1 MTHLNHPK
9 LRLKLPQLG
18 MVLQLFSI
26 ILLPLTIILVVIT
39 FGSISIH
46 QRAMRTLVGER
57 DERLVN
63 TAATALSAQIENH
76 VNELTSIRLLLS
88 KDSTQPDTTTLSQM
102 GYLMK
107 DFDAGVAEF
116 DAQGKPISIMG
127 NEQIWNSWA
136 SDRAKWQP
144 IFQQLTDQ
152 TGKIFIYR
160 NPESGAMV
168 GLISE
173 DMDGNNLIVGAFSIS
188 MLAENTLGGILPSG
202 GQLSILLVGADKQV
216 LYKVGN
222 LTDQSGDHPGV
233 AQALQGQTGTVYVKE
248 KSGDEHVTAYSPI
261 TTAGWA
267 LVTEESWESVST
279 PTLRASQT
287 APLALIPAIA
297 IMLLGLYLGANQ
309 VVKPLRTLESK
320 AATLAWGDFKTIQE
334 PVGGIAEIQHLQKEL
349 IHMANKVKDAQ
360 RSLHR
365 YIGAITDAQEDERKR
380 IARELHD
387 DTLQALIALKQRV
400 QLAQLEIPVS
410 TQADG
415 SESAKL
421 NEIGLLTE
429 QTIENLRRV
438 TRALRPIYL
447 EDLGLVTALEMLAKE
462 TQQLRGI
469 QTKFHHQ
476 GIERRLDPATELAL
490 YRMTQ
495 EALSNVNR
503 HANASHAGL
512 NITFTSES
520 VTIQVTDDGVGFV
533 VPNGAADFAPNGHFG
548 ILGMYERAELIGA
561 TLEIQS
567 SLGKG
572 TNLIITLQNQ
582 SSSIN

>member
-1 MTHLNHPK
+1 MTPSNRPK

-18 MVLQLFSI
+18 MVLQLFAI

-39 FGSISIH
+39 FGSITIH
-46 QRAMRTLVGER
+46 QRAMRILVGER

-63 TAATALSAQIENH
+63 TAATALSAQVENH
-76 VNELTSIRLLLS
+76 VDDLTSIRLLLS
-88 KDSTQPDTTTLSQM
+88 KDSTQPVTTTLSQM

-116 DAQGKPISIMG
+116 DAQGNPITIMG
-127 NEQIWNSWA
+127 NEQVWNLLA
-136 SDRAKWQP
+136 SEPTKWQP

-160 NPESGAMV
+160 NPESGARL

-173 DMDGNNLIVGAFSIS
+173 DMAGSTLIVGAFSIS

-202 GQLSILLVGADKQV
+202 GQLSILLVGNDKQV

-248 KSGDEHVTAYSPI
+248 KSGDEHVTAYSPV
-261 TTAGWA
+261 TAAGWA

-279 PTLRASQT
+279 PTLRASQI

-309 VVKPLRTLESK
+309 VVKPLRKLESK

-349 IHMANKVKDAQ
+349 IQMANKVKDAQ

-380 IARELHD
+380 LARELHD
-387 DTLQALIALKQRV
+387 DTLQSLIALKQRV
-400 QLAQLEIPVS
+400 QLTQLEIPQS
-410 TQADG
+410 TQGDG

-421 NEIGLLTE
+421 NEIASLTE
-429 QTIENLRRV
+429 ETIENLRRV

-462 TQQLRGI
+462 TEQLRGI
-469 QTKFHHQ
+469 QTEFHHL
-476 GIERRLDPATELAL
+476 GTERRLDPGTELAL
-490 YRMTQ
+490 YRMAQ
-495 EALSNVNR
+495 EALSNVFR
-503 HANASHAGL
+503 HAQASHVVLSIA
-512 NITFTSES
+512 FTTES
-520 VTIQVTDDGVGFV
+520 VMIQVTDNGVGFE
-533 VPNGAADFAPNGHFG
+533 VPKNSADFAPSGHFG
-548 ILGMYERAELIGA
+548 LLGMYERAELIGA
-561 TLEIQS
+561 TLEIRS
-567 SLGKG
+567 SPGQG
-572 TNLIITLQNQ
+572 TSLIIIQN
-582 SSSIN
+582 STVK